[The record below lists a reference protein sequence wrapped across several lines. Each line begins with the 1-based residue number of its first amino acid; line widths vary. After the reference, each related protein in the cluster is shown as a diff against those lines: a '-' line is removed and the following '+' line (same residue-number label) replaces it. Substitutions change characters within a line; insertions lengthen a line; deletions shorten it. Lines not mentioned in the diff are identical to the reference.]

1 MFKKS
6 ILLFVF
12 TGAMLLAACSKQPLY
27 PAPPIKGAE
36 AAIDL
41 KTLTPEI
48 PKYFTYH
55 YRGRRVNFF
64 VIKTG
69 DKVLSFLDACASC
82 YPRKLGFRFDNGY
95 FTCRA
100 CNVRYSV
107 SEIEKGI
114 GSCFPI
120 RIRGDVRD
128 GEYFLPVS
136 VLENSADKF

>member
-1 MFKKS
+1 MFKK
-6 ILLFVF
+6 ITLLFVF
-12 TGAMLLAACSKQPLY
+12 IAAMLLAACSKQPLY

-41 KTLTPEI
+41 KTLTPGI